1 MKTIIKLMI
10 AALVIHATWKAGT
23 VYLNYYEFKD
33 EVTQIAQFGTQKPDA
48 KLRDEVLDAAQRRE
62 IKLDPDAVSVRR
74 PNQRIVIDANY
85 REQVE
90 LAPRYFYPWDAK
102 VHVDVL
108 TLVLQQAK

>member
-1 MKTIIKLMI
+1 MKTLIKLVI
-10 AALVIHATWKAGT
+10 TALVLHATWRAGT
-23 VYLNYYEFKD
+23 VYMRYYEFKD
-33 EVTQIAQFGTQKPDA
+33 EVTQIAQFGTQHTDA
-48 KLRDEVLDAAQRRE
+48 QMRDAVLDAARRRE
-62 IKLDPDAVSVRR
+62 IALEPEAVSVRR
-74 PNQRIVIDANY
+74 PNQRIIIDATY